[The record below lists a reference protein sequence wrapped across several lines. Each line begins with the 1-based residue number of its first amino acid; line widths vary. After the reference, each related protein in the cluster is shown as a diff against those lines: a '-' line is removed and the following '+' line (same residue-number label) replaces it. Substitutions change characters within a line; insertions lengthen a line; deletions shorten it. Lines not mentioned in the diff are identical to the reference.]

1 MIFYL
6 HHYIFRKEKNYRKK
20 NVNYNRWDITK
31 LINYEIQNNNNY
43 FSSLVGILNYK
54 FFYNIKSKKFK
65 IKKTINWF
73 ENQIVDKMEFRS

>member
-6 HHYIFRKEKNYRKK
+6 HHYIFLERKIIEK

-31 LINYEIQNNNNY
+31 LINYEIQNNSNY

-54 FFYNIKSKKFK
+54 FFYKIKSKKFK
-65 IKKTINWF
+65 IKN
-73 ENQIVDKMEFRS
+73 N